1 MRTSFTNIDNSFTN
15 RSLNTISVSFRKF
28 LNLYL
33 IRIRFNRCAII
44 NLSKVIGFYSNFRLL
59 FILSSISHICSNSIC
74 NFRFPTGKVPAGFSS
89 NNRCCRGF
97 RSRNDSRMNHIAIN
111 ILPLQSTVFTLV
123 VSYIKGVFYHL
134 KFYYIFSGVCVNRDS
149 LTTTLALSQ
158 DIVFWQ
164 CDRLSYCNGRLAIN
178 NIAFQSRIATN
189 LLASFGINEF
199 NRYGSII
206 FRRPLSIE
214 RIILVHCNGLTRLI
228 PCSSTISLGIP
239 ATKIIAGF
247 FQILFVRNSQ
257 RGALLSLLAVGAAT
271 LGCPILII
279 VKIIRALI
287 SDCAVD
293 MPSTIV
299 ALIFNDIP
307 LNVLSL
313 RIPIP
318 TSCISLFNQVIKSL
332 LQSRAHCID
341 TRNSMCRIKVHK
353 QICVIFA
360 INEIGVISLLQ

>member
-1 MRTSFTNIDNSFTN
+1 MR
-15 RSLNTISVSFRKF
+15 
-28 LNLYL
+28 
-33 IRIRFNRCAII
+33 
-44 NLSKVIGFYSNFRLL
+44 
-59 FILSSISHICSNSIC
+59 
-74 NFRFPTGKVPAGFSS
+74 
-89 NNRCCRGF
+89 
-97 RSRNDSRMNHIAIN
+97 
-111 ILPLQSTVFTLV
+111 
-123 VSYIKGVFYHL
+123 
-134 KFYYIFSGVCVNRDS
+134 IFVGN
-149 LTTTLALSQ
+149 
-158 DIVFWQ
+158 
-164 CDRLSYCNGRLAIN
+164 
-178 NIAFQSRIATN
+178 
-189 LLASFGINEF
+189 INEF

-318 TSCISLFNQVIKSL
+318 TSCIFLFNQVIKSL

-353 QICVIFA
+353 QIFVIFV
-360 INEIGVISLLQ
+360 INEIGVISILQ